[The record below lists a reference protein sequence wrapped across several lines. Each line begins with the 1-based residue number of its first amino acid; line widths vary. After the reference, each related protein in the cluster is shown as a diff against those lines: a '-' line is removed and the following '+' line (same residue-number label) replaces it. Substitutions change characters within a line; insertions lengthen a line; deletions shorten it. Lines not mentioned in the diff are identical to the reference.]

1 MNERLIKSY
10 LRRYIRAENV
20 HSRICEDYKE
30 LCESLS
36 AIGGFKYGQ
45 LRVQQSLIKSAKFED
60 LIARKEFLEQKM
72 LRAGVNAYDI
82 KEELRAMIWQLN
94 DDRSR
99 WILLSLYIEKT
110 SWQDLFDHGA
120 VSEATYYRWHRKALY
135 DFAEMYA
142 GEIEKWHER
151 SM

>member
-10 LRRYIRAENV
+10 LRRYIRAEKV
-20 HSRICEDYKE
+20 HSRICEDYDE
-30 LCESLS
+30 LCESLAS
-36 AIGGFKYGQ
+36 IGGFKYGQ
-45 LRVQQSLIKSAKFED
+45 VKVQASASQSARFEE

-72 LRAGVNAYDI
+72 LKAGVNAYDI
-82 KEELRAMIWQLN
+82 KEELRAKIWTLD

-120 VSEATYYRWHRKALY
+120 VSERTYYNWHRRALY
-135 DFAEMYA
+135 DFAEKYK
-142 GEIEKWHER
+142 EDIEKWRER